1 MYSLNERCQ
10 HGLSISWLINFFACL
25 HIQAEQAMIF
35 LMPTKIQ
42 VIMSNNVNSI
52 LLRLALGIVLAI
64 DSVLLKMEQL
74 MSCPLEEVTISVK
87 QLRNVQQTPSP

>member
-1 MYSLNERCQ
+1 
-10 HGLSISWLINFFACL
+10 
-25 HIQAEQAMIF
+25 MIF

-42 VIMSNNVNSI
+42 VIMSNDVNSI

>member
-1 MYSLNERCQ
+1 MSTWIEHLFAD
-10 HGLSISWLINFFACL
+10 NFFACL
-25 HIQAEQAMIF
+25 HIQAEQVMIF

-42 VIMSNNVNSI
+42 VILSNNVNSI
-52 LLRLALGIVLAI
+52 LLRLVLGIVLAI

-87 QLRNVQQTPSP
+87 QLRNVQQTPSPGLYCPNH